1 MISMFMEGGGGG
13 GGGRLQAVET
23 SGCGVL
29 KDQREEAEGI
39 AVGWRLHS
47 ETVWGKKEFSLASI
61 YLGHQPIYLS
71 T

>member
-1 MISMFMEGGGGG
+1 MET
-13 GGGRLQAVET
+13 A
-23 SGCGVL
+23 GCGVL